1 MIHKRRDC
9 LPLCSILPPVHF
21 HPFFIIEM
29 LSSAFLTVALAVTA
43 LSHPT
48 KRQSVGVITSC
59 TVPKTAALTFDDGP
73 YIYSQQIV
81 DTLDANGAKG
91 TFFVNGNNYGCIYG
105 DAEVQAIRNAY
116 SKGHQ
121 IASHTWAHKDLAT
134 LSRNEVDSE
143 FTGVDRA
150 LESIL
155 GVKIAFMRPPFGS
168 YSDAV
173 LQVAAA
179 HNQSVINWDFDSGD
193 SDGKS
198 AAESNSQYDSRVA
211 SRPNTILTLNHE
223 TYESTSS
230 TVLPHAIEVLQGA
243 GYKLVTVAE
252 CLGLPPY
259 LSVGKAGTKDAS
271 WTC

>member
-1 MIHKRRDC
+1 
-9 LPLCSILPPVHF
+9 
-21 HPFFIIEM
+21 M
-29 LSSAFLTVALAVTA
+29 LSSTFLTIALAATV

-48 KRQSVGVITSC
+48 KRQSGGVITSC

-81 DTLDANGAKG
+81 DTLDAKRAKG

-105 DAEVQAIRNAY
+105 DAQVQAITNAY

-134 LSRNEVDSE
+134 LSRDEIDSE
-143 FTGVDRA
+143 FTGVDKA

-168 YSDAV
+168 YNNDV
-173 LQVAAA
+173 VEVAAA
-179 HNQSVINWDFDSGD
+179 HNQSVIIWDFDSGD
-193 SDGKS
+193 SAGE
-198 AAESNSQYDSRVA
+198 AATQSNSQYDGFVA

-223 TYESTSS
+223 TVESTGS

-271 WTC
+271 WAC